1 MRSIITALLL
11 LMIGIPSL
19 SSAKNITL
27 TWDPSQDPDVAGYK
41 IYYKAGDQNLP
52 FNGTELPQGASPIV
66 VADPSR
72 NSIDLTLPDDGRVYF
87 FAATAY
93 NSLNVESG
101 YSETV
106 ASDWIPLLISPA
118 DAGAVAASVNLV
130 WSRAPANYNVT
141 YTLYYGTDPTL
152 NPATAGVMTP
162 PPGNTPPL
170 SPAIA
175 LPALFALLA
184 LAGFAISRMKG
195 ITGYPLRAGLAAT
208 ACLLVFG
215 CGSDGSVTG
224 NSTGG
229 TSPSPLY
236 TEVVPDLTDT
246 QLLLYD
252 LEPGQDY
259 YWKVVAVDDQG
270 NTYPS
275 TTHSFKAQP

>member
-1 MRSIITALLL
+1 MRSIIFTLLL
-11 LMIGIPSL
+11 LILGIPSL

-27 TWDPSQDPDVAGYK
+27 SWDQSPDPGVAGYK
-41 IYYKAGDQNLP
+41 IYYKAGDQSLP

-72 NSIDLTLPDDGRVYF
+72 NSIDLTLPDDGQVYF

-106 ASDWIPLLISPA
+106 ASAWIPLLISPTN
-118 DAGAVAASVNLV
+118 AGAVAASVNLV

-141 YTLYYGTDPTL
+141 YTLYYGTDPKL
-152 NPATAGVMTP
+152 NPAAAGLMAP
-162 PPGNTPPL
+162 PSGNTPPL
-170 SPAIA
+170 SPAIG
-175 LPALFALLA
+175 LLALLA
-184 LAGFAISRMKG
+184 LAGYGISLMKG
-195 ITGYPLRAGLAAT
+195 ITGYPLRAGLAVT

-229 TSPSPLY
+229 AAPSPLY

-259 YWKVVAVDDQG
+259 YWKVVAVDDRG
-270 NTYPS
+270 NSYPS
-275 TTHSFKAQP
+275 ATHSFKSQ